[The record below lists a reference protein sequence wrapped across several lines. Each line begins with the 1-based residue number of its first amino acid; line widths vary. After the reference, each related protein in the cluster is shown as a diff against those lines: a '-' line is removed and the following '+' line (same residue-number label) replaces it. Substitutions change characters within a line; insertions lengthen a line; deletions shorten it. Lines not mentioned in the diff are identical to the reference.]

1 MKRPLCVA
9 LTGGMG
15 CGKSAA
21 TAAFESFGIR
31 TADADR
37 LAHEALF
44 SDGVR
49 ASVSA
54 LLGREVYA
62 EDGTPRRDI
71 IAKKVF
77 ADSALLE
84 KLEQI
89 VHPQVEKMWRESA
102 QKEDILVVEVPLL
115 FEKKLESGF
124 DLCVSVLCSER
135 LRRRRLEQRGM
146 SAEQIAA
153 RDAFQMPPMRK
164 AILADVVLFNE
175 TSLDFLK
182 MQVGRVVSRL
192 KQ

>member
-21 TAAFESFGIR
+21 AAAFESFGIR
-31 TADADR
+31 TADADK
-37 LAHEALF
+37 LAHAALL
-44 SDGVR
+44 SDEVR

-54 LLGREVYA
+54 LLGGEVY
-62 EDGTPRRDI
+62 DGGAPRRDV

-84 KLEQI
+84 KFEQI
-89 VHPQVEKMWRESA
+89 VHPQVEKMWRELA

-115 FEKKLESGF
+115 FEKKLESAF

-135 LRRRRLEQRGM
+135 LRCRRLEQRGM

>member
-21 TAAFESFGIR
+21 AAAFESFGIR
-31 TADADR
+31 TADADK
-37 LAHEALF
+37 LAHAALL
-44 SDGVR
+44 SDEVR

-54 LLGREVYA
+54 LLGGEAY
-62 EDGTPRRDI
+62 DGGAPRRDV

-84 KLEQI
+84 KFEQI
-89 VHPQVEKMWRESA
+89 VHPQVEKMWRELA

-115 FEKKLESGF
+115 FEKKLESAF

>member
-21 TAAFESFGIR
+21 AAAFESFGIR
-31 TADADR
+31 TADADK
-37 LAHEALF
+37 LAHAALF

-49 ASVSA
+49 APISA
-54 LLGREVYA
+54 LLGNEVY
-62 EDGTPRRDI
+62 EDGVPRRDI

-77 ADSALLE
+77 ADSALLG

-89 VHPQVEKMWRESA
+89 IHPQVEKMWRELA

-115 FEKKLESGF
+115 FEKKLESAF

-146 SAEQIAA
+146 NAEQIAA
-153 RDAFQMPPMRK
+153 RDAFQIPPMRK

-175 TSLDFLK
+175 TSIDFLK

>member
-21 TAAFESFGIR
+21 AAAFESFGIR

-77 ADSALLE
+77 ADSVLLE